1 MEYNSTVPASGCW
14 ILFVLEVVKSM
25 DRRIVKLILILVLVA
40 LVVWVD
46 LPRAEGSAGLT
57 IGKFH
62 RTLNPVLGLDLRG
75 GMQVLLGAKDGV
87 TPDKQALED
96 TAKILESRAN
106 GLGVSEVVFQVA
118 GDKYILGEFPG
129 LTNTADVI
137 ASVKQTGLLEFI
149 DAGTTY
155 LEPGTIV
162 TTDYVAPSAQNAT
175 PEAATATAVPTP
187 TATETTAQST
197 AETKVYHTVMTGV
210 DIKTVNVSTS
220 QTGGF
225 AVDFVL
231 TDKGTVIFKDHTTA
245 NTGKYLAIVLD
256 KAVISCPTIST
267 AITDGSGQITGSF
280 TSEQANN
287 LAVTLRYGRL
297 SVPVEVVESRIIG
310 PTLGSD
316 SLSKSLLA
324 GLIGFIIVALFMVL
338 YYRLPGAVAVVAIAI
353 YGAITFALFKL
364 IPVTLTL
371 SGIAGFLL
379 STGSALDANILIFER
394 LKEELRNGRNLKQA
408 IDLGWKRAWPSI
420 RDSNIATIITSVI
433 LFWFGSQFGA
443 SIVKGFALTLA
454 LGVVVSLFT
463 AVYVT
468 RTFLSLTTDA
478 VKPDQYQKLFGARR
492 SENA

>member
-1 MEYNSTVPASGCW
+1 
-14 ILFVLEVVKSM
+14 M
-25 DRRIVKLILILVLVA
+25 DRRYVKLIVILLLVA

-46 LPRAEGSAGLT
+46 IPRAEGSSGLT
-57 IGKFH
+57 IGNFH
-62 RTLNPVLGLDLRG
+62 RTMNPVLGLDLRG
-75 GMQVLLGAKDGV
+75 GMQVLLAPKDGV
-87 TPDKQALED
+87 TPDRQALDD

-129 LTNTADVI
+129 LTNTQDVI
-137 ASVKQTGLLEFI
+137 AAVKQTGLLEFI
-149 DAGTTY
+149 DAGSTY
-155 LEPGTIV
+155 LEPGTPV
-162 TTDYVAPSAQNAT
+162 TTDYVSPSAVVPEEIPAT
-175 PEAATATAVPTP
+175 AETPSSEETATA
-187 TATETTAQST
+187 ETI
-197 AETKVYHTVMTGV
+197 VWHTVMTGV
-210 DIKTVNVSTS
+210 DIKTVNISSATS
-220 QTGGF
+220 GGF
-225 AVDFVL
+225 AIDFEL
-231 TDKGTVIFKDHTTA
+231 TDNGAVVFKDHTSA
-245 NTGKYLAIVLD
+245 NVGSYLAIVLD
-256 KAVISCPTIST
+256 KTVISCPSINN
-267 AITDGSGQITGSF
+267 AITDGAGQITGSF
-280 TSEQANN
+280 TSDEANN
-287 LAVTLRYGRL
+287 LAITLRYGRL

-310 PTLGSD
+310 PTLGAD
-316 SLSKSLLA
+316 SLNKSLIA
-324 GLIGFIIVALFMVL
+324 GLIGFVIVALFMIL

-353 YGAITFALFKL
+353 YAAITFALFKL

-394 LKEELRNGRNLKQA
+394 LKEELRSGRSLKQA

-463 AVYVT
+463 AVFIT
-468 RTFLSLTTDA
+468 RTFLSLTSDA